1 MKIFKNENLKSDYFI
16 ILLINS
22 KSNNYSSKLEDT
34 RPMHTTNILLQMK
47 DNNIILYCKGSS
59 FLHLTITVII
69 VIR

>member
-47 DNNIILYCKGSS
+47 DNNIILYCK
-59 FLHLTITVII
+59 
-69 VIR
+69 